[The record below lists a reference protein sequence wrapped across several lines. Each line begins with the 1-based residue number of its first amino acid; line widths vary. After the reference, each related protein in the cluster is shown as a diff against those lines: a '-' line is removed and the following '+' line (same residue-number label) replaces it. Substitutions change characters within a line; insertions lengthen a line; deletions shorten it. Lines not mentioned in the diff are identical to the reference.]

1 MKDTLKILLVTLCT
15 AGLLG
20 MWGSLTA
27 DDNDDSHDNAQQVK
41 MQQSP

>member
-27 DDNDDSHDNAQQVK
+27 DDNDDNAQQVK